1 MKVSSAREDIFIVF
15 LSFWSTILLT
25 RYLTFEFIKVFHQ
38 YPVLYLS
45 GVPIHHFLVGLILV
59 SFVLV
64 VRIFRNSFS
73 LINLILLGMGL
84 GFITDEFWLITT
96 GDFTT
101 NNIYWAGENL
111 TAIVV
116 LGLLSFLFVKFL
128 ERRSSMKLDK
138 GNRPLHVNPKNPLVS
153 VVIPALNEEKF
164 LENNLYSIIQQKFK
178 DFELIVVDNNSTDRT
193 AEIARSFGAKVI
205 FNAVKGVGAAR
216 QAGFMAAKGKI
227 IATTDA
233 DNILPRDWLE
243 TIVKRFEK
251 DPELVAFGGLFRLY
265 SGPLSARIA
274 VKYLSY
280 HMFKLDKLFAHN
292 WSLIAQN
299 MAVKKSAFLKVGG
312 FKHVQMGEDADLA
325 QRLGNIGKVELD
337 PNFLVYASGRRVR
350 HGLWY
355 GIWSY
360 GPNAFS
366 RMFFKKHK
374 FDRLPTVRKEKS
386 IINNFSFIPLLASV
400 IYLIILFTSMNASL
414 NHAKQDL
421 LHKTSISIS
430 KMKLKKIASELG
442 PTLPWSELIKKTR
455 DLHFLEN

>member
-1 MKVSSAREDIFIVF
+1 MKLNTAREDVFIVF

-25 RYLTFEFIKVFHQ
+25 RYLTFEFITVFHQ

-45 GVPIHHFLVGLILV
+45 GVPIHHFLVGLLLV
-59 SFVLV
+59 SFVLT
-64 VRIFRNSFS
+64 IKMFRKNFT
-73 LINLILLGMGL
+73 LLNLLLLGMGL

-96 GDFTT
+96 GNFTT
-101 NNIYWAGENL
+101 DNIYWAGENL
-111 TAIVV
+111 AAIIVIGV
-116 LGLLSFLFVKFL
+116 ISYIIVKVL
-128 ERRSSMKLDK
+128 ERRSGMEFTK
-138 GNRPLHVNPKNPLVS
+138 GKKPLHINPKNPLVS

-164 LENNLYSIIQQKFK
+164 LENNLYSIINQKFK

-205 FNAVKGVGAAR
+205 FNAVKGVGSAR
-216 QAGFMAAKGKI
+216 QAGFMKAKGKI

-251 DPELVAFGGLFRLY
+251 DDELVGFGGLFRLY

-280 HMFKLDKLFAHN
+280 HMFKLDKMFAHN

-299 MAVKKSAFLKVGG
+299 MAVRRSAFIKVGG

-325 QRLGNIGKVELD
+325 QRLGKIGKVELD

-360 GPNAFS
+360 GPNAFT

-374 FDRLPTVRKEKS
+374 FDKLPTVRKEQS
-386 IINNFSFIPLLASV
+386 IINSLSFIPLLASV
-400 IYLIILFTSMNASL
+400 VYLIILFTSMNSSL
-414 NHAKQDL
+414 DHAKRDI
-421 LHKTSISIS
+421 LHKTSVSIS
-430 KMKLKKIASELG
+430 KMKLKKIATELG
-442 PTLPWSELIKKTR
+442 PTITWDELLKRTKN
-455 DLHFLEN
+455 LHILEN